1 MLNINELIMMKI
13 NLNYQITKRV
23 MHVVS
28 CYLITNL
35 IVFLFFIFIH
45 LLFVSYFELTNAIE

>member
-1 MLNINELIMMKI
+1 MLNIDELII
-13 NLNYQITKRV
+13 LYIILNYQITKRV

-45 LLFVSYFELTNAIE
+45 LLFVSYFELTNAI